1 MAMTMHKLKVLP
13 TKGATRAQE
22 RKVVTSYQSEL
33 ATDHY
38 RPDGFVDHIPGGCAV
53 AASYIGGLSE

>member
-1 MAMTMHKLKVLP
+1 MAMTRHKLKSVA
-13 TKGATRAQE
+13 TKGVMRARE
-22 RKVVTSYQSEL
+22 RRVVTSYQTAL
-33 ATDHY
+33 AQDHY